1 MHPSLDSYRRNT
13 TFLLASHPFFGKNQK
28 TRLVSVFQIFFF
40 LAFSLYIIFFCV
52 LFRFYCF
59 TFFSAIFVLR
69 VDIQG
74 AATLRKV
81 GKSTVFLF
89 VEQRARWLLWTDSW
103 TSDENG
109 GVAAGEDWHC
119 EKGDE
124 ACGRD
129 WIGHWCF
136 SGNVL
141 QPQTQNVH
149 FFLPLF
155 RSFL

>member
-13 TFLLASHPFFGKNQK
+13 TFLLASHPFLAK
-28 TRLVSVFQIFFF
+28 TKK
-40 LAFSLYIIFFCV
+40 CV
-52 LFRFYCF
+52 W
-59 TFFSAIFVLR
+59 

-81 GKSTVFLF
+81 GKSTVFVF
-89 VEQRARWLLWTDSW
+89 VEQRARGLLWTDSW
-103 TSDENG
+103 TSDEDG

-141 QPQTQNVH
+141 
-149 FFLPLF
+149 
-155 RSFL
+155 